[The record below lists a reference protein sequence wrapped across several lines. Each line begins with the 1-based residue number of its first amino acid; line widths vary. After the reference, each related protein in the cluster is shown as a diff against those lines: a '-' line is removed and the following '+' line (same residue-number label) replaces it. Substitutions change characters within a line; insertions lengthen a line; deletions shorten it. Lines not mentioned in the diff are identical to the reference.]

1 MGMESAPLWKA
12 MLEAQKE
19 IEHVTKDSKN
29 PHLKNTYASLKATID
44 AVKSVYNKHGLVVTQ
59 HVLPGAPGWVTVM
72 TEITHAESGEST
84 RDQLPVPIKHKFKD
98 GADLGPD
105 AQELGS
111 AISYGRRYGLQAMSF
126 MASEDD
132 DGNSAAGLS
141 GDNRPAAVV
150 PRPPAAKVED
160 KPSAS
165 KEELESRISKA
176 LPGFSF
182 TGKKKIED

>member
-132 DGNSAAGLS
+132 DGNTAAGVTAV
-141 GDNRPAAVV
+141 RAEPARSEPV
-150 PRPPAAKVED
+150 PNVPSKAA
-160 KPSAS
+160 PG
-165 KEELESRISKA
+165 KEELEARISKA